1 MGNIAKYLEKLTSL
15 LKETQVTNA
24 NDRQKSIDEAV
35 DEFVKIVLTVK
46 SNAKKI
52 ITIGNGGSAAIA
64 SHLQT
69 DFANAIKVRALIFT
83 EPSLL
88 TCLSND
94 FGYGEA
100 FDRQAAL
107 WVEPDDLMI
116 AISSS
121 GKSANVLK
129 AVEQCLAKG
138 GSVITF
144 TGFKPDNPLRTKGSL
159 NFYIAEEHYGYVEA
173 AHSVLAHY
181 LTDCVLMTTE
191 EK

>member
-1 MGNIAKYLEKLTSL
+1 MGNTAKYLDKLTAL
-15 LKETQVTNA
+15 IAETRVTDA
-24 NDRQKSIDEAV
+24 EGRQKSIDEAA
-35 DEFVKIVLTVK
+35 DDFMQIIGKVK
-46 SNAKKI
+46 SKGKKI
-52 ITIGNGGSAAIA
+52 ITIGNGGSSAIA

-69 DFANAIKVRALIFT
+69 DFVNAIKVRALVFS

-94 FGYGEA
+94 FGYVNA
-100 FDRQAAL
+100 FQRQASL

-121 GKSANVLK
+121 GRSENILK
-129 AVEQCLAKG
+129 AVDQCILDG

-144 TGFKPDNPLRTKGSL
+144 SGFNQDNPLRMKGMM

-181 LTDCVLMTTE
+181 LTDYVLQTME
-191 EK
+191 D